1 MKINASKYFAEP
13 LQKEISRLEEEIQE
27 LRRQLSESRDVSDR
41 RDRNDDDELS
51 ARIVHCEMQQD
62 RLMQDLSILSSP
74 RKVHAYKAL
83 CKGRALLYLSVVTSR
98 SYVYSLDGMEI
109 RTVNPIAPVM
119 REIAK
124 VIGAG
129 DTECP
134 QRHLTHIEYLRC
146 DLN

>member
-13 LQKEISRLEEEIQE
+13 LQKEISRLDEEIQG

-41 RDRNDDDELS
+41 RDRNDDELS
-51 ARIVHCEMQQD
+51 ARIVHCDMQKD
-62 RLMQDLSILSSP
+62 RLMQDLAILSSP

-83 CKGRALLYLSVVTSR
+83 CKGRAVLYLSVVASK

-119 REIAK
+119 RDIAK
-124 VIGAG
+124 VIRAG
-129 DTECP
+129 GTECP
-134 QRHLTHIEYLRC
+134 QRHLTQIEYLRC
-146 DLN
+146 DLNF

>member
-13 LQKEISRLEEEIQE
+13 LQKEISSLEEEIQE

-41 RDRNDDDELS
+41 RDRNDDELS

-62 RLMQDLSILSSP
+62 RLKQDLAILSSS
-74 RKVHAYKAL
+74 RKVYAYKAL
-83 CKGRALLYLSVVTSR
+83 CKGRSVLYLSVVTSR
-98 SYVYSLDGMEI
+98 SYVYFLDGMEI

-124 VIGAG
+124 VIGAV
-129 DTECP
+129 DTEFT
-134 QRHLTHIEYLRC
+134 QRQLTHIEYLRC